1 MTTEN
6 EAGLILP
13 PGIQLPKH
21 IQPVDAP
28 EQDAD
33 DETKAGALPFPTGW
47 KLLCVVP
54 EVDEKIAGTSLDLV
68 RDTASMRQEESATTV
83 LFVLRVGPDAYKDQ
97 TKFPTGAWCK
107 EGDFVLVRTYSG
119 TRFKIF
125 GKEFRL
131 INDDQVDAVVQD
143 PRGLTRA

>member
-1 MTTEN
+1 MSE
-6 EAGLILP
+6 LILP
-13 PGIQLPKH
+13 PGIALPPQ
-21 IQPVDAP
+21 IQPVAQPD
-28 EQDAD
+28 EDAD
-33 DETKAGALPFPTGW
+33 SDTKAGALPTPTGW
-47 KLLCVVP
+47 KLLCIVP
-54 EVDEKIAGTSLDLV
+54 EVDEKIAGTTLGLI
-68 RDTASMRQEESATTV
+68 RDPASMRTEEHATTV
-83 LFVLRVGPDAYKDQ
+83 LFVLRVGPDAYRDAA
-97 TKFPTGAWCK
+97 KFPNGAWCK